1 MRVCWPL
8 YHIYAFEASM
18 MTITLQI
25 HFGCKHG
32 DHYTRDALEPSM
44 TTIIYTGGEHGGH
57 YTTDTHWR
65 RAWWPLH
72 HNYTLDASM
81 ETITPETH
89 WSQVWQPLHILEAN
103 MAAITQHISTG
114 GEHGGHSTTD
124 THWRRALQS
133 LHNRYPLEASMV
145 TIAQKRPYICIEI
158 AVYNKHERY
167 LLLMN
172 SVLNKIR
179 TDCLLCI

>member
-1 MRVCWPL
+1 MV
-8 YHIYAFEASM
+8 
-18 MTITLQI
+18 TITK
-25 HFGCKHG
+25 HRHTDGCIVATTQQRHTECEYA
-32 DHYTRDALEPSM
+32 DHYT
-44 TTIIYTGGEHGGH
+44 TYTHL
-57 YTTDTHWR
+57 R

-72 HNYTLDASM
+72 YKYTLDASM
-81 ETITPETH
+81 ATITPETH
-89 WSQVWQPLHILEAN
+89 WSQVWQPLHILEAS